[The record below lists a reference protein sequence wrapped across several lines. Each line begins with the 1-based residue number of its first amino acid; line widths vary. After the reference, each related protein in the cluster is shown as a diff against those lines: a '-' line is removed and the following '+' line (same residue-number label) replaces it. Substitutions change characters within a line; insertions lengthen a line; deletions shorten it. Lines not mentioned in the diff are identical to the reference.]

1 MHFKYNSGSA
11 NGEGLINV
19 AGVTNVTDI
28 AVVIEDSIDWT
39 DLIDEPVFSEVP
51 DKDRLSE
58 TVSPHS

>member
-11 NGEGLINV
+11 NGEGLVNV

-28 AVVIEDSIDWT
+28 AVVTEDSIDWT

-51 DKDRLSE
+51 DKDQLSE
-58 TVSPHS
+58 MVSLCS